1 MVRETKTLGHGD
13 APVPEPQQMPTV
25 RNIVVYDSTRQV
37 ENWELAWVAQ
47 KVCDTPDTQQWLYRM
62 TATLGSQDYQDV
74 EKDVKDWDPVEKVYR
89 LMLRWKKKEPN
100 GLLQLKTLAEKLRSI
115 QHGDIAEQLEP

>member
-13 APVPEPQQMPTV
+13 APVPEPRQMPTV

-47 KVCDTPDTQQWLYRM
+47 QVCDTPDTQQWLYRM
-62 TATLGSQDYQDV
+62 TAVVGSRDYQDV
-74 EKDVKDWDPVEKVYR
+74 EKEVKDWDPVEKVYR
-89 LMLRWKKKEPN
+89 LMLKWKKREPH

-115 QHGDIAEQLEP
+115 QHWEIAEQLEP